1 MNEQEVSVADTPKG
15 EMIANPQDDEGE
27 ELLFLKTTRRRN
39 EDENQQQKNISI
51 KVITLVEKDKVPIK
65 VEDTSDEK
73 DQSTE
78 EDREIE
84 PQKTTSTVT
93 LRPKETEEDSST

>member
-1 MNEQEVSVADTPKG
+1 M
-15 EMIANPQDDEGE
+15 
-27 ELLFLKTTRRRN
+27 KTIN
-39 EDENQQQKNISI
+39 KKNISI

-84 PQKTTSTVT
+84 PQKTSQQ
-93 LRPKETEEDSST
+93 